1 MRFRPLNSFSS
12 NSDFEGQL
20 LYVKRTADCARP
32 EVYRRPKI
40 FGQSRSFLTFGYT
53 FGTRQNVE
61 MTTEN
66 VQPKRLTSIAIT
78 VVIIIGQRKKIRRRR
93 KILKQERKELRE
105 KWSPPQ
111 PPGCAYLKH
120 YN

>member
-32 EVYRRPKI
+32 EVYR
-40 FGQSRSFLTFGYT
+40 SFLTFGYT
-53 FGTRQNVE
+53 FGTRQNVD

-93 KILKQERKELRE
+93 KILKQERKGIKRKVVAAAAAGMRIPKTLQLNVYYYH
-105 KWSPPQ
+105 S
-111 PPGCAYLKH
+111 
-120 YN
+120 